1 MKWQNLFTNL
11 LTTVGLMGLGM
22 GLPVLA
28 QTTNPAAP
36 LNTELNQAVC
46 QQDWTRAIRVID
58 RMRPQ
63 TPADRRGE
71 LTVYRSRL
79 QALLNSGTPIPNW
92 QCGAGGASLSTAPTG
107 TTTPANPAPA
117 TNNSA
122 TTSPATNPA
131 NGADPAIRGVRRS
144 TSDSRSPSNA
154 NPSNAN
160 PSNANP
166 SNANP
171 SNANPSN
178 ANPSN
183 ANPSNGDTPPTGANN
198 IIDRARNLNSTI
210 DNP

>member
-92 QCGAGGASLSTAPTG
+92 QCGAGGASLSTAPSG
-107 TTTPANPAPA
+107 TTAPSNPATAA
-117 TNNSA
+117 TN
-122 TTSPATNPA
+122 PATNPA
-131 NGADPAIRGVRRS
+131 NGADPAIRGVRQS

-154 NPSNAN
+154 SPSNAN
-160 PSNANP
+160 PSNASP
-166 SNANP
+166 SNR
-171 SNANPSN
+171 
-178 ANPSN
+178 
-183 ANPSNGDTPPTGANN
+183 DTPPTGANN

-210 DNP
+210 NNP

>member
-1 MKWQNLFTNL
+1 MEWQNLFTNL
-11 LTTVGLMGLGM
+11 FTTVGLMGLGM
-22 GLPVLA
+22 GLPALA

-92 QCGAGGASLSTAPTG
+92 QCGAGGASLSTAPSG
-107 TTTPANPAPA
+107 TTAPSSPVTA
-117 TNNSA
+117 TTNSA
-122 TTSPATNPA
+122 TNPATNPA

-166 SNANP
+166 NNANP
-171 SNANPSN
+171 NNANPNN
-178 ANPSN
+178 AS
-183 ANPSNGDTPPTGANN
+183 PSNGDTPPNGANN

-210 DNP
+210 NNP